1 MIGSPRNRKGIV
13 TATLPIDLVVVS
25 STDIDDDDDDDDI
38 GIVVMVVV
46 ASLLSPR
53 FNSSSLK
60 VFWYF
65 CSVLTLKSIGFFLG
79 SMVVLKSCS
88 LLGYSDLR
96 SIVSFL
102 ASPCSG
108 STAGISSI
116 TASENSTNVRDQF

>member
-1 MIGSPRNRKGIV
+1 MV
-13 TATLPIDLVVVS
+13 AS
-25 STDIDDDDDDDDI
+25 STDIDDDDDDDDDI
-38 GIVVMVVV
+38 GIVVTVVA

-79 SMVVLKSCS
+79 SMVVLESCS
-88 LLGYSDLR
+88 LLRYSDLR

-116 TASENSTNVRDQF
+116 TAPENSMNVPYKIRSRSILVSSFEIL

>member
-1 MIGSPRNRKGIV
+1 MV
-13 TATLPIDLVVVS
+13 AS
-25 STDIDDDDDDDDI
+25 STDIDDDDDDDDDI
-38 GIVVMVVV
+38 GIVVTVIA

-79 SMVVLKSCS
+79 SMVVLESCS

-116 TASENSTNVRDQF
+116 TAPENSMNVPYKIRSRSILVSSFEIL

>member
-1 MIGSPRNRKGIV
+1 MA
-13 TATLPIDLVVVS
+13 ATVSIDLVVAS
-25 STDIDDDDDDDDI
+25 STDFDDNDDDDDI
-38 GIVVMVVV
+38 GIVVTVVA

-53 FNSSSLK
+53 FDSSSLK

-79 SMVVLKSCS
+79 SMVVLESCS

-116 TASENSTNVRDQF
+116 TAPESSTNVPY